1 MSDSTQR
8 MSDTA
13 ADLPGDKRC
22 RRLAI
27 TTLTNR
33 SVANR
38 RERDMCEL
46 AGEDGKY
53 LVEDY
58 ISASTSAVAAQL
70 LLTEH
75 LLDRGWSFTEILR
88 SVWYRDEALRS
99 AAQRD

>member
-1 MSDSTQR
+1 MSDGVEKLA
-8 MSDTA
+8 DTA
-13 ADLPGDKRC
+13 ADLPVDKRC

-38 RERDMCEL
+38 RERDLAEL
-46 AGEDGKY
+46 AGDDGKY

-75 LLDRGWSFTEILR
+75 LLERGWNFSEILR
-88 SVWYRDEALRS
+88 SVWYRDEALRVS
-99 AAQRD
+99 AQRD